1 MLSFIHLD
9 VKNVKQWF
17 YSTKERCDSLKSHM
31 KYMKMLYHDMP
42 KIQETKKT
50 LCDPNWQNCKIKTS
64 SNDETIVSRQV
75 NCNNSLEKYSDNLCM
90 FLNENDAIKCN
101 KIFFFAV
108 HSFIIVN
115 YKKINSNAFSMLQ
128 MIRSTKI
135 SLSQLQI

>member
-64 SNDETIVSRQV
+64 NNDETIVSRQV
-75 NCNNSLEKYSDNLCM
+75 NCNNSLEKYSDTLCM

-101 KIFFFAV
+101 KTFFFTIY
-108 HSFIIVN
+108 SFIIVN

-128 MIRSTKI
+128 MIRSTRI
-135 SLSQLQI
+135 NLSQLQI